1 MWSRGRD
8 PTLGRMETAA
18 ARERRRLADAL
29 LWAAGV
35 AWLGGL
41 LIGVAMLWLEVATEI
56 FFAFVHIFVPGSGT
70 GDTSEWLLSVGATAM
85 AMCLLSAVGSAWVLV
100 QTPGSTAQPWL
111 VGALSGLLGWAV
123 GSGVVLLALGGPYG

>member
-1 MWSRGRD
+1 
-8 PTLGRMETAA
+8 METAA

-41 LIGVAMLWLEVATEI
+41 LIGGAMLWLDVAADI

-70 GDTSEWLLSVGATAM
+70 GDTSGWLLTVGVTAM
-85 AMCLLSAVGSAWVLV
+85 ALCLLTALGSAWVLV
-100 QTPGSTAQPWL
+100 QTPGSNAPPSL
-111 VGALSGLLGWAV
+111 VGALSGVLGWAV
-123 GSGVVLLALGGPYG
+123 GGAVVLLALGGPYS